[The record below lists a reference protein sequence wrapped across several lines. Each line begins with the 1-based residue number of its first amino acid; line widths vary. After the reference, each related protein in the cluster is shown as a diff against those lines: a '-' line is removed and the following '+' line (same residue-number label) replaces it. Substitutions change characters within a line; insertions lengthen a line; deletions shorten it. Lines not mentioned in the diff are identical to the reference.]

1 MLEIAKKHRN
11 NFLEQKPFKINDKY
25 GIRNFQYDGFSL
37 SEKENTR
44 KVNKL
49 RKNYGRYVRTV
60 RRRIPK
66 SKSKQKVYVRY
77 EILNPKKVL
86 NYPKSNLKYYLKG
99 DTQKGWLSELSDY
112 NYYSLEHL
120 TKYKGK
126 KEGWDEI
133 DRKQAV
139 RMFKKAKDNRK
150 KRKNLDFYS

>member
-1 MLEIAKKHRN
+1 VYRINKIPEFRKV
-11 NFLEQKPFKINDKY
+11 KINDKY
-25 GIRNFQYDGFSL
+25 GIRNFQYAGYSL
-37 SEKENTR
+37 SKEGINKKANRIKKDGYYIRTFKR
-44 KVNKL
+44 KIPEHK
-49 RKNYGRYVRTV
+49 KKGYVV
-60 RRRIPK
+60 
-66 SKSKQKVYVRY
+66 Y

-86 NYPKSNLKYYLKG
+86 KHPKSNLKFYLKG
-99 DTQKGWLSELSDY
+99 DTQRNWLSKLSDY

-126 KEGWDEI
+126 KDGWNES